1 MSDDRI
7 YELVCN
13 YADLKKKV
21 DKLENYVSL
30 LLLVKLFDSKK
41 VIKDVDKRKVLEE
54 IYYEN

>member
-21 DKLENYVSL
+21 DKLEK
-30 LLLVKLFDSKK
+30 LVKTFHPKK
-41 VIKDVDKRKVLEE
+41 GLKDEDKRKVLEE
-54 IYYEN
+54 TYYEN